1 MTSELWDVVVVPFPF
16 SDTTGGKRRPALV
29 ISTATFNTSGHTVLA
44 MITTPGHQ
52 PWPGDCVLDDSEK
65 AGLPARC
72 VVRMK
77 LFTVDNRLLVRLLG
91 RLSPSDAARV
101 KSALEKHTG

>member
-1 MTSELWDVVVVPFPF
+1 VTSELWDVVVVPFPF

-29 ISTATFNTSGHTVLA
+29 ISNATFNASGHTVLA
-44 MITTPGHQ
+44 MITTARHH
-52 PWPGDCVLDDSEK
+52 PWPGDCPLDEAEN
-65 AGLPARC
+65 AGLPSQC
-72 VVRMK
+72 VVRLK

-101 KSALEKHTG
+101 TRSLDANVG